1 MILFIVG
8 SDQVWNYKFGLG
20 REKEFLLFADYN
32 KTISYAPSFG
42 INKVEYGYKDKITKE
57 LNNIKY
63 ISVRESEGAEMIKKL
78 INRDAEVVLD
88 PTLLLDIDEWN
99 KIKRKPKVFNH
110 KKYILTYFLGNQKDE
125 IRNEIKNMATKNN
138 LEIMNL
144 NDSKNQEFSLYGI
157 EEFLYLFANSELVL
171 TDSFHACIF
180 SIIFNKSFF
189 VFDREGKNNRSSRI
203 NTLLE
208 MLKLQNRKVISLNN
222 IENLFECNY
231 ENSYEIL
238 KVKKQKSSEFLK
250 KSLGLN

>member
-125 IRNEIKNMATKNN
+125 IRNEIKNMATKN
-138 LEIMNL
+138 LA
-144 NDSKNQEFSLYGI
+144 YT
-157 EEFLYLFANSELVL
+157 EL
-171 TDSFHACIF
+171 
-180 SIIFNKSFF
+180 KSFY
-189 VFDREGKNNRSSRI
+189 I
-203 NTLLE
+203 YLLI
-208 MLKLQNRKVISLNN
+208 QSW
-222 IENLFECNY
+222 F
-231 ENSYEIL
+231 
-238 KVKKQKSSEFLK
+238 
-250 KSLGLN
+250 